1 MQLHIRQKILKIWEN
16 YGTQLYE
23 WVNGP
28 ENLKVEPKQE
38 VDTDQMHHYTLHN
51 EVVKSMKEVED
62 IHQDILK
69 LLEENT
75 LQLMTQPINNI
86 HENGEWLP

>member
-1 MQLHIRQKILKIWEN
+1 
-16 YGTQLYE
+16 
-23 WVNGP
+23 
-28 ENLKVEPKQE
+28 
-38 VDTDQMHHYTLHN
+38 MHHYTLHN

-86 HENGEWLP
+86 HENGE